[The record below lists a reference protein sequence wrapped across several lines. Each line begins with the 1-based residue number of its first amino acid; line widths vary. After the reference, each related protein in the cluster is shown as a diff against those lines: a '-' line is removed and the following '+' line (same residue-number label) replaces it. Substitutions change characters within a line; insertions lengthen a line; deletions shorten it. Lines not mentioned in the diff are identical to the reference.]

1 MLLQKKPTVAK
12 LKQKLAATTTT
23 SSSAAATPPLL
34 QELLFV
40 KPKASLPGSP
50 LTRRSLQ
57 SKNKKNVIT
66 KDHWQR
72 YIICEFSATKPQNP
86 LERKKGEKK
95 LELVHESSTATN
107 KERRIQNVSKERQ
120 KKLVRQKG
128 NQQQQM
134 GDWERERERK
144 KEKVTET
151 EERERERGEKKQE
164 KVSVLF
170 WKNGIYRTK
179 TAAVTRQPD

>member
-34 QELLFV
+34 LELLFV

-66 KDHWQR
+66 KDHWQS

-134 GDWERERERK
+134 GDWEREREK
-144 KEKVTET
+144 
-151 EERERERGEKKQE
+151 ERESHRDRREGEGEGRE
-164 KVSVLF
+164 KTRESVSSLLEK
-170 WKNGIYRTK
+170 WDLQNKNCSSNK
-179 TAAVTRQPD
+179 AA